1 MLTDLIVIG
10 AKPRLSFVI
19 PSRDAAMLAPTPP
32 LGFLIPEKRGLTSRL
47 ITGSVLF
54 KKKKQEPHPRTQLC
68 KSGRESK
75 GNFP

>member
-32 LGFLIPEKRGLTSRL
+32 LGFLIPEKRGLTSRP
-47 ITGSVLF
+47 IRWF
-54 KKKKQEPHPRTQLC
+54 RRFQEKKAGTAPPDAALLVGT
-68 KSGRESK
+68 
-75 GNFP
+75 